1 MPSQPTYKSNVASQG
16 RSQFSVLQNSAH
28 DDSEHWISVSDLMGG
43 LMMVF
48 LMLAVIY
55 MVEFEIEKQK
65 IEEVILLYDKFRTE
79 LYEDLYREFEHDLPR
94 WGAVLDDNLTLRF
107 LNSETLFDNG
117 ETTLKVEFQTILEDF
132 FPRYLSIIQSPK
144 YENSI
149 VEVRIEGHTSSQWKN
164 ARDNELAYFL
174 NMGLSQARTRS
185 TLEYLYGLDQVKKN
199 RAWIGERFTANGLS
213 SSRLIYTQEGAE
225 DIDKSR
231 RVEFRLMTDAES
243 RMGTLLEKIR

>member
-1 MPSQPTYKSNVASQG
+1 MMHT
-16 RSQFSVLQNSAH
+16 SVS

-55 MVEFEIEKQK
+55 MVEFEIEKRK

-79 LYEDLYREFEHDLPR
+79 LYEDLYDEFEQDLPR
-94 WGAVLDDNLTLRF
+94 WGAVLEENLTLRF

-117 ETTLKVEFQTILEDF
+117 KSTLKQEFQFILKDF
-132 FPRYLSIIQSPK
+132 FPRYLAIIHSAK
-144 YENSI
+144 YQNSI

-174 NMGLSQARTRS
+174 NMALSQARTRS
-185 TLEYLYGLDQVKKN
+185 TLEYLYSLESVKNNK
-199 RAWIGERFTANGLS
+199 RWISDRFTANGLS
-213 SSRLIYTQEGAE
+213 SSHLIYTPEGVE
-225 DIDKSR
+225 DLNKSR